1 MTWVA
6 DYLLRFMVNRNAIEN
21 EKDVLDFYKYGI
33 EITVSTILSMVLI
46 MLLGLIIHA
55 FIYSLAFLIT
65 FVIIRS
71 LANYGAAVF
80 TEYDPNY
87 IELKVWIEKA
97 NNGNNLTNK
106 VSVPTKLNSVIKM
119 KFKDVSKA
127 YNKSTKLNVD
137 QVSNIGGIVAVTG
150 TWTPDYSS
158 YK

>member
-1 MTWVA
+1 MKKIILVLTVCIVCLSSGIVA
-6 DYLLRFMVNRNAIEN
+6 SAATKLEHGFSGTVKYFTELESSFES
-21 EKDVLDFYKYGI
+21 KDTK
-33 EITVSTILSMVLI
+33 
-46 MLLGLIIHA
+46 
-55 FIYSLAFLIT
+55 
-65 FVIIRS
+65 
-71 LANYGAAVF
+71 ANYGAAVF